1 MCKCTPNKRTPFC
14 GAPGC
19 EWPPQAA
26 AKPTI
31 EELEAIL
38 GQPSPQPVEITAAGE
53 VVFKGLREQIE
64 HAINR
69 TSNENGSNT
78 PDFILA
84 EYLVS
89 CLAAFDRAT
98 QARERWYGKSLSIG
112 GSPAPTPAEPK

>member
-19 EWPPQAA
+19 EWPPQTA

-31 EELEAIL
+31 GELEAIL
-38 GQPSPQPVEITAAGE
+38 GQPNPQPIEITTAGE

-64 HAINR
+64 QAINR
-69 TSNENGSNT
+69 TSSENGSNT

-98 QARERWYGKSLSIG
+98 QARERWYGKSISIG
-112 GSPAPTPAEPK
+112 SSPAPTTEPK